1 MGKYIRKNLIDK
13 EIHIMGRIESVVLQ
27 ARKKG
32 KRTAEEIAE
41 ITGLPLKTVYNYIPR
56 NVTDMQGNVVRYV
69 FNANDSSVEYWRR
82 CVKAWM
88 PLPEPYKGVN
98 V

>member
-27 ARKKG
+27 AWKKG
-32 KRTAEEIAE
+32 ERTAEEIAE

-56 NVTDMQGNVVRYV
+56 NVTG
-69 FNANDSSVEYWRR
+69 
-82 CVKAWM
+82 
-88 PLPEPYKGVN
+88 
-98 V
+98 